1 MGVRDLFPKHF
12 FGTARKAISI
22 FEKLDADW
30 MFIGAVSV
38 AAWGRVRATTDADF
52 AVSLDFTSAAQLDQ
66 AMKDSGIEKESGPV
80 EIPAKRLV
88 LSKYW
93 AAYPG
98 GGLGVDVFYATGYD
112 TGRFLKQALDRKIQV
127 QFQGK
132 RYFSTT
138 PEDLIVFKVHAYRAR
153 DLDDVAT
160 VMERRYADLDWKYI
174 HRWAKALRFD
184 KLLEEVVRQ
193 FMESQGL
200 KGPWPWKRRPAPRR

>member
-12 FGTARKAISI
+12 FATARQAITI

-52 AVSLDFTSAAQLDQ
+52 AVSLDFTSAAQLDR
-66 AMKDSGIEKESGPV
+66 AMGKAGIEKESGPV

-93 AAYPG
+93 APYPG
-98 GGLGVDVFYATGYD
+98 GGLGIDVFYATGYD
-112 TGRFLKQALDRKIQV
+112 TGRFLKEALGRKTRV
-127 QFQGK
+127 KFQGK
-132 RYFSTT
+132 SYFTTT
-138 PEDLIVFKVHAYRAR
+138 PEDLVLFKVHAYRAR

-160 VMERRYADLDWKYI
+160 VLERRFADLDWKYI
-174 HRWAKALRFD
+174 QHWAKELKFG
-184 KLLEEVVRQ
+184 KLLDDVVGQ
-193 FMESQGL
+193 FMEAQGL
-200 KGPWPWKRRPAPRR
+200 QGPPPWKVRPR

>member
-12 FGTARKAISI
+12 FQTARKAISI
-22 FEKLDADW
+22 FEELDADW

-52 AVSLDFTSAAQLDQ
+52 AISLDLTAAGDLDK
-66 AMKDSGIEKESGPV
+66 AMKRAELEKESGPV

-93 AAYPG
+93 APYSG
-98 GGLGVDVFYATGYD
+98 GGLGVDVFFATGYD
-112 TGRFLKQALDRKIQV
+112 TGRFLKEALQRKVQV

-132 RYFSTT
+132 NYSAAT
-138 PEDLIVFKVHAYRAR
+138 PEDLVVLKVHAYRVR

-160 VMERRYADLDWKYI
+160 VLERRFGELDWKYI
-174 HRWAKALRFD
+174 HRWATKLKCE
-184 KLLEEVVRQ
+184 KLLKDVVEQ
-193 FMESQGL
+193 FMESQKL
-200 KGPWPWKRRPAPRR
+200 KEPLPWKKLRK

>member
-1 MGVRDLFPKHF
+1 MGVRDSFPKHF

-22 FEKLDADW
+22 FEALGADW

-52 AVSLDFTSAAQLDQ
+52 AVSLDFSSALQLDE
-66 AMKDSGIEKESGPV
+66 AMAEAGIEKESGPV

-93 AAYPG
+93 APYPG

-112 TGRFLKQALDRKIQV
+112 TGRFLKEALGRKTRV
-127 QFQGK
+127 KFQGK
-132 RYFSTT
+132 SYFATT
-138 PEDLIVFKVHAYRAR
+138 AEDLVVFKVHAYRAR

-160 VMERRYADLDWKYI
+160 VLERRFAELDWKYI
-174 HRWAKALRFD
+174 YRWAKELKFAT
-184 KLLEEVVRQ
+184 LLEDVVGQ
-193 FMESQGL
+193 FMEVEGL
-200 KGPWPWKRRPAPRR
+200 IGAAPWKVRPR